1 MSSGHTSILRAADM
15 DESLYTSYQGQG
27 SRILLTS
34 RILLQLA
41 NLAIMMYFV
50 EKQKCTNFLQRP
62 LFSKCQ
68 ISLGNVFRLKLIEE
82 HCLKEEL

>member
-1 MSSGHTSILRAADM
+1 MYKYFMSWPRHTQSWAADM

-41 NLAIMMYFV
+41 NSAIMMYFV
-50 EKQKCTNFLQRP
+50 EKHKNV
-62 LFSKCQ
+62 Q
-68 ISLGNVFRLKLIEE
+68 ISCILSLQNVKFLLEIEE